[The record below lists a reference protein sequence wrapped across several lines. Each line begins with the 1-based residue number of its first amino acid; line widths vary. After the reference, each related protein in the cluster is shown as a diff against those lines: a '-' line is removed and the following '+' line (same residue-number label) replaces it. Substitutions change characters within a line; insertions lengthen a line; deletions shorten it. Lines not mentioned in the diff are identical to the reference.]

1 MPQGY
6 SFFHCSDLADIAHK
20 TFRMMARLRSMRLSL
35 LGLFV
40 AAALSGCESSSV
52 ADKVLDDK
60 ALKPPPSV
68 VEETFGRG
76 STEITLL
83 LTKASNGLYEGAA
96 RDIRDGAALAIGELD
111 DAGVMKI
118 KVIDVAEGPAAVAP
132 ALAAAR
138 ARNSG
143 LLISYA
149 PQATTAAIAAIPTDQ
164 RPPLIN
170 LSSPVNGP
178 KVFNFGF
185 DEVASAARGVRA
197 VIASGQK
204 KIVVLAPNTIAATD
218 EERLRSA
225 IGQAGGAL
233 IGVVRYDAAAPLG
246 DLLTRNKALLDDAG
260 AVVLMGDSA
269 AVGLILKG
277 VRASFAKL
285 VVTGTSHW
293 PIELYADPAAANVI
307 VAAVDPDAS
316 TLIGERY
323 RRFNKRSLSVY
334 AAEGYDSIA
343 VAAGIV
349 RGKGAVALT
358 PEALMTKTGFRGVT
372 GLFRFTPSGMA
383 ERKIGLYKID
393 AGRLVAIEPKAVSF

>member
-1 MPQGY
+1 M
-6 SFFHCSDLADIAHK
+6 
-20 TFRMMARLRSMRLSL
+20 TMRLRPVRLWLLSL
-35 LGLFV
+35 F
-40 AAALSGCESSSV
+40 AAAVLSGCESSSV

-60 ALKPPPSV
+60 ALKPPPSM

-83 LTKASNGLYEGAA
+83 LTKAPNGVYEGAA

-111 DAGVMKI
+111 DAAVMKI
-118 KVIDVAEGPAAVAP
+118 KVVDVAGGPTTVAA
-132 ALAAAR
+132 ALAAAK

-149 PQATTAAIAAIPTDQ
+149 PQATTAAIAAIPADQ

-170 LSSPVNGP
+170 LSSPVTGA

-185 DEVASAARGVRA
+185 DEVASVARGVHP
-197 VIASGQK
+197 VIASGHK
-204 KIVVLAPNTIAATD
+204 RVVVLTPNSIAGVD

-225 IGQAGGAL
+225 VTQAGGAL
-233 IGVVRYDAAAPLG
+233 IGVVRYDPAAPLG

-260 AVVLMGDSA
+260 ALVLMGDSA
-269 AVGLILKG
+269 AIGPILKG

-285 VVTGTSHW
+285 AVVGTSHW
-293 PIELYADPAAANVI
+293 PMELYSDPAASGVI
-307 VAAVDPDAS
+307 IAAVDPDAS
-316 TLIGERY
+316 LLIGERY

-349 RGKGAVALT
+349 RGKGAAALT
-358 PEALMTKTGFRGVT
+358 SEMLTTKTGFRGVT

-383 ERKIGLYKID
+383 ERRIGLYKID
-393 AGRLVAIEPKAVSF
+393 GGRLVAIEPKAVSF

>member
-1 MPQGY
+1 MPQGR
-6 SFFHCSDLADIAHK
+6 SFFYPSDLADVTQNA
-20 TFRMMARLRSMRLSL
+20 FRMTTRLRRIRISL
-35 LGLFV
+35 LGLW
-40 AAALSGCESSSV
+40 AAAVLSGCESSSV

-76 STEITLL
+76 STEVTVL
-83 LTKASNGLYEGAA
+83 LTKAPNGIYEGAA

-118 KVIDVAEGPAAVAP
+118 KVIDVAGGAAAVAP

-149 PQATTAAIAAIPTDQ
+149 PQATTAAIAAIPADQ

-170 LSSPVNGP
+170 LSSPVAGAN
-178 KVFNFGF
+178 VFNFGF
-185 DEVASAARGVRA
+185 DEVASVARGVRP
-197 VIASGQK
+197 VIASGHK
-204 KIVVLAPNTIAATD
+204 RVVVLTPNSIAGVD

-225 IGQAGGAL
+225 VGQAGGAL
-233 IGVVRYDAAAPLG
+233 IGVVRYDPAAPLG

-260 AVVLMGDSA
+260 ALVLMGDSA
-269 AVGLILKG
+269 AVGTILKG

-285 VVTGTSHW
+285 AVVGTSHW
-293 PIELYADPAAANVI
+293 PIELYADPAASNVI
-307 VAAVDPDAS
+307 IAAADPDAS
-316 TLIGERY
+316 LLIGERY

-349 RGKGAVALT
+349 RGKGATALT
-358 PEALMTKTGFRGVT
+358 PEALTTKTGFRGVT
-372 GLFRFTPSGMA
+372 GLFRFTPGGMT

-393 AGRLVAIEPKAVSF
+393 GGRLVAIEPKAVSF

>member
-1 MPQGY
+1 MLQGR
-6 SFFHCSDLADIAHK
+6 SFFHRPNLADIARK
-20 TFRMMARLRSMRLSL
+20 ILGATGWLRPVRLSL
-35 LGLFV
+35 LGLS
-40 AAALSGCESSSV
+40 AAAILAGCESSSV

-83 LTKASNGLYEGAA
+83 LTRSPGGLYDGAA

-118 KVIDVAEGPAAVAP
+118 KVIDVTQGPAAVAP
-132 ALAAAR
+132 ALVAAK

-149 PQATTAAIAAIPTDQ
+149 PQATTAAIAAVPADQ

-170 LSSPVNGP
+170 LSSPVSGA

-185 DEVASAARGVRA
+185 DEVASAARGVRSA
-197 VIASGQK
+197 IAAGQK
-204 KIVVLAPNTIAATD
+204 KVLVLAPNTLAGVD

-233 IGVVRYDAAAPLG
+233 IGVVRYDPAVPPG

-260 AVVLMGDSA
+260 ALVLMGDSA
-269 AVGLILKG
+269 AVGPILKAA
-277 VRASFAKL
+277 RTSFPKL
-285 VVTGTSHW
+285 VVVGTSHW
-293 PIELYADPAAANVI
+293 PTELHADPAAANVI
-307 VAAVDPDAS
+307 IAGIDPDAS
-316 TLIGERY
+316 QLIGERY
-323 RRFNKRSLSVY
+323 RRFNKRSLTVY

-349 RGKGAVALT
+349 RGKGAAALT

-383 ERKIGLYKID
+383 EHKIGLYKID
-393 AGRLVAIEPKAVSF
+393 GGRLVAIEPKAVSF

>member
-1 MPQGY
+1 MPQGR
-6 SFFHCSDLADIAHK
+6 SFFYRSDLAAVTYK
-20 TFRMMARLRSMRLSL
+20 TFRMTTILRPVRISL
-35 LGLFV
+35 LGLLT
-40 AAALSGCESSSV
+40 AAILSGCESSSV

-76 STEITLL
+76 STEVTLL
-83 LTKASNGLYEGAA
+83 LTKAPNGIYEGAA

-149 PQATTAAIAAIPTDQ
+149 PQATTAAIAAIPADQ

-170 LSSPVNGP
+170 LSSPVTGA

-185 DEVASAARGVRA
+185 DEVASVARGVRP
-197 VIASGQK
+197 VITSGHK
-204 KIVVLAPNTIAATD
+204 RVVVLTPNSMAGVD

-225 IGQAGGAL
+225 VAQAGGAL
-233 IGVVRYDAAAPLG
+233 IGVVRYDPATPPG

-269 AVGLILKG
+269 AVGAILKG
-277 VRASFAKL
+277 VRTSFAKL
-285 VVTGTSHW
+285 AVVGTSHW
-293 PIELYADPAAANVI
+293 PIELYSDPAANGVI
-307 VAAVDPDAS
+307 IAAVDPDAS
-316 TLIGERY
+316 LLIGERY

-343 VAAGIV
+343 VAAGLV
-349 RGKGAVALT
+349 RGKGATALT
-358 PEALMTKTGFRGVT
+358 PEALTTKTGFRGVT

-383 ERKIGLYKID
+383 ERKIGLYKIE

>member
-1 MPQGY
+1 MPQGR
-6 SFFHCSDLADIAHK
+6 SFFHRPDFADIARK
-20 TFRMMARLRSMRLSL
+20 ILAVTVWIRPRRISL
-35 LGLFV
+35 LGLV
-40 AAALSGCESSSV
+40 AAAALSGCESSSV

-83 LTKASNGLYEGAA
+83 LTRAPGGLYQGAA

-118 KVIDVAEGPAAVAP
+118 KVIDVTEGPAAVAP

-138 ARNSG
+138 ARGSG

-149 PQATTAAIAAIPTDQ
+149 PQATTAAIAAIPADQ

-170 LSSPVNGP
+170 LSSPVNGA

-185 DEVASAARGVRA
+185 DEVASAARGVRS

-204 KIVVLAPNTIAATD
+204 KVVVLAPNTLAGVD

-233 IGVVRYDAAAPLG
+233 IGVVRYDPAAPPG

-269 AVGLILKG
+269 AVGPILKG
-277 VRASFAKL
+277 VRTSFAKL
-285 VVTGTSHW
+285 AVVGTSHW
-293 PIELYADPAAANVI
+293 PMELHADPAANGAI
-307 VAAVDPDAS
+307 IAAVDPDAS
-316 TLIGERY
+316 LLIGERY
-323 RRFNKRSLSVY
+323 RRFNKRSLTVY
-334 AAEGYDSIA
+334 AAEGYDSLA

-372 GLFRFTPSGMA
+372 GLFRFTPNGMA

-393 AGRLVAIEPKAVSF
+393 GGRLVAIEPKAVSF